1 MTSTAGGRTHRFDTE
16 PWTEVDDLLRK
27 KVVDAERMTATR
39 YSFAPGG
46 RFPHHTHPEE
56 QLTYLLTGSVTF
68 TVDGDDHVLEPG
80 DLIVIPPG
88 VPHDATAGSRG
99 AEVLSLVSPRRGA
112 GETITVLE

>member
-1 MTSTAGGRTHRFDTE
+1 MTSAAGGRTHRFDTE

-46 RFPHHTHPEE
+46 RFPKHVHPEE
-56 QLTYLLTGSVTF
+56 QLTYLLTGSVIF
-68 TVDGDDHVLEPG
+68 TVDGDHHAMRPG

-88 VPHDATAGSRG
+88 VPHDATAGPDG
-99 AEVLSLVSPRRGA
+99 AEVLSLVSPRRGND
-112 GETITVLE
+112 GTITVLE